1 MENRKEEIIAK
12 IMKKME
18 EMSDDEFQD
27 FLAFIETI

>member
-1 MENRKEEIIAK
+1 MENRKEKIIAK

>member
-1 MENRKEEIIAK
+1 MENRKDEIIAK

>member
-12 IMKKME
+12 IIKKME